1 MLTRLT
7 LRSVLGPSLV
17 ALVLLAMTG
26 LALQA
31 ATLLLGSAV
40 MPSLGDTLRILLAL
54 LPAAMELALPIA
66 FLVGLAVGYGRWH
79 GDGTWTALRASGVAA
94 RGLLPAALLLGV
106 VLAGALAWT
115 THQLAPEGRRGAA
128 RAVTRAASAAELVP
142 GRFLS
147 VGDTVLTEPPQGG
160 LLLAHDEVRLY
171 ARRGALLPRD
181 GGLLL
186 ELEGGQALG
195 PWEHGLQLSF
205 ERASIPLP
213 RAGGGR
219 RVELAE
225 RSGAE
230 LAELV
235 RRMDSKGKDASYEHA
250 VLLKRSTL
258 PLAALLLPLIALPL
272 GLRWGGRPG
281 GILGVAVG
289 YWVLLRLGD
298 AATSTLG
305 PHLSACLPAL
315 GLALVAVVLWASW
328 RDR

>member
-17 ALVLLAMTG
+17 ALVLLALSG

-31 ATLLLGSAV
+31 ASLLLGSAV
-40 MPSLGDTLRILLAL
+40 MPSLTDTLWLVLAL
-54 LPAAMELALPIA
+54 LPSALELALPVA

-79 GDGTWTALRASGVAA
+79 GDGTWTALRASGVSG
-94 RGLLPAALLLGV
+94 RGLLLPSLLLSAALAG
-106 VLAGALAWT
+106 VLALT
-115 THQLAPEGRRGAA
+115 THQLAPEGRRAA
-128 RAVTRAASAAELVP
+128 SRALARAASAAELVP

-147 VGDTVLTEPPQGG
+147 VGETVLTEPPQGG
-160 LLLAHDEVRLY
+160 LLLAQGEARLY
-171 ARRGALLPRD
+171 ARRGTLLPRD

-186 ELEGGQALG
+186 ELQEGQVLG
-195 PWEHGLQLSF
+195 PPEQGLLLSF
-205 ERASIPLP
+205 EHASIPLP
-213 RAGGGR
+213 HPGGGR

-225 RSGAE
+225 RSDAE

-235 RRMDSKGKDASYEHA
+235 RRMRNRDKDASYEQS

-272 GLRWGGRPG
+272 GLRWGGRPT
-281 GILGVAVG
+281 GILGVVVG
-289 YWVLLRLGD
+289 YWSLLRLGD
-298 AATSTLG
+298 AATSALG

-315 GLALVAVVLWASW
+315 GLALAAAVLWASW